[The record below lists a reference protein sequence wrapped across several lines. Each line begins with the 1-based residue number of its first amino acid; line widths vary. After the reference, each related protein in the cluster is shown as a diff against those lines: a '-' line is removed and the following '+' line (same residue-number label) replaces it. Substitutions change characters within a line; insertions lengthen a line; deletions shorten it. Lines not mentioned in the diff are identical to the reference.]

1 MLVAFIFLYFK
12 FGTRRFSNF
21 DDGDADIKWP
31 ELKHDPDS
39 NVMQPLPARRTGG
52 AGFDMGDESDGEGEG
67 GREKGRESFSA
78 STTAL
83 NAQPGGYGVGEYAG
97 MEHGY
102 AMDPASAAAYYGD
115 HAMYPYGMQAGS
127 GANGAYTDASGHYG
141 AGLDA
146 YGHAGMA
153 HPHQQTYPHG
163 HYQ

>member
-1 MLVAFIFLYFK
+1 MLIAFILLYFK

-67 GREKGRESFSA
+67 EREKGRESFSA

-83 NAQPGGYGVGEYAG
+83 NAQQGGYGEYAG

-102 AMDPASAAAYYGD
+102 AMDPASAAAYYGE
-115 HAMYPYGMQAGS
+115 HAMYPYGMQTNP
-127 GANGAYTDASGHYG
+127 GAAGAYTDASGHYG

-153 HPHQQTYPHG
+153 HPQQQAYPHG